1 MEVTVRRLR
10 PSELEEAVR
19 VEESAIKGF
28 GYLRDTAELFFSDEV
43 GAMLGAFKGEE
54 LVGIAK
60 YTVLPDR
67 TAWLETLRVAPEH
80 QRQGVGTRLY
90 EEFVSLSRS
99 LGIET
104 AAMYTGLRN
113 VPSAALARKFGLD
126 TAGKYREFQ
135 LSLDGVTPPE
145 AETFEPVGE
154 AEACALL
161 APLAERYEGYAVL
174 NRTFMRMNDDVF
186 RAFAREGKV
195 LVNCESGSVMVFGNR
210 FLERR
215 SVQIAVMAGDLCACM
230 DYAVK
235 TGLERGVPQVVATAP
250 LDDEA
255 MQSVLADYG
264 FRAAGDLQVMSG
276 RIARVG

>member
-1 MEVTVRRLR
+1 MEITVRRLR

-19 VEESAIKGF
+19 VEESAIKGY
-28 GYLRDTAELFFSDEV
+28 GYLRDTAELFFSDGV
-43 GAMLGAFKGEE
+43 GAMLGAFKGDE

-145 AETFEPVGE
+145 AEQFEPVGE

-161 APLAERYEGYAVL
+161 APLAERYGGYAVL

-186 RAFAREGKV
+186 RALAREGKV
-195 LVNCESGSVMVFGNR
+195 LASCESGSVTVFGNR

-215 SVQIAVMAGDLCACM
+215 SVQAAVMAGDLRACM

-235 TGLERGVPQVVATAP
+235 TGIERGVPQVVATAP
-250 LDDEA
+250 LDDAALQGE
-255 MQSVLADYG
+255 LENYG